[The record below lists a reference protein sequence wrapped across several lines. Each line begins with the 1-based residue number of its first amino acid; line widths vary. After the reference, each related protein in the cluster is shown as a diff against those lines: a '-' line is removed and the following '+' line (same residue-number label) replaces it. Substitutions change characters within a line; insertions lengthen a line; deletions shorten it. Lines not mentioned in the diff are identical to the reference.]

1 MSKIIPR
8 KRNWKPVR
16 KPYSWPKLK
25 NDVLS
30 VYVANDKKNGLRGL
44 AKKYGVSHGVIQRIL
59 AGHEPKRADIRRALG
74 LPALVSVSACPDC
87 GEGHVKSRCPN
98 KSKPAKPRRI
108 WQRCAMDVWAIVWGQ
123 RP

>member
-30 VYVANDKKNGLRGL
+30 VYVANDKKNGLL
-44 AKKYGVSHGVIQRIL
+44 WITKAQLFESTLSLIK
-59 AGHEPKRADIRRALG
+59 D
-74 LPALVSVSACPDC
+74 
-87 GEGHVKSRCPN
+87 
-98 KSKPAKPRRI
+98 PAKLQSLSKAAVANSKRFDQNI
-108 WQRCAMDVWAIVWGQ
+108 FFK
-123 RP
+123 